1 MPGLLH
7 AAKEEGS
14 RHQNNDEP
22 PFRRATVGQQK
33 HASEFP
39 RQLGGKLT
47 ADFVSLG
54 EPENLESGRSQML
67 LVCLIQAHPEC
78 CCSSIA
84 QKNEQFSP
92 LRPGTV

>member
-1 MPGLLH
+1 MPGFRH

-14 RHQNNDEP
+14 RHRNNEEP
-22 PFRRATVGQQK
+22 RFRRATVGQQK
-33 HASEFP
+33 RASEFP

-54 EPENLESGRSQML
+54 EPETLESGRSQTL

-84 QKNEQFSP
+84 QK
-92 LRPGTV
+92 VIVA